1 MTLQLTFRE
10 PLAGLGA
17 FTRYD
22 LSPLDGAAGTYVLRA
37 AEQPAVRL
45 FLVDAADYLP
55 DFAPRLGDAADPD
68 ARILVVVTPHADG
81 VTVNLLAPIVV
92 DLTARTAL
100 QVIVA
105 DDLSRA
111 QVPLSRSA

>member
-10 PLAGLGA
+10 PLAGLGS

-22 LSPLDGAAGTYVLRA
+22 LSPLAGAAGTYVLRA
-37 AEQPAVRL
+37 AEQPGVRL
-45 FLVDAADYLP
+45 FLVDAAEYVP
-55 DFAPRLGDAADPD
+55 DFEPRLGDAAAPD
-68 ARILVVVTPHADG
+68 ARVLVVVTPRSDG
-81 VTVNLLAPIVV
+81 MTANLLAPIVV
-92 DLTARTAL
+92 DLTERTAL

-111 QVPLSRSA
+111 QVPLSRNA